1 MRIVRAE
8 LRAFVLPL
16 VAPLA
21 TAHGPIAE
29 RAGWLVTL
37 EDEDGRIGQGEATPL
52 PDFGGEDLAACR
64 AALRAALPTL
74 VDGAARTVDESLD
87 RIEPSVAARPVARA
101 ALEAA
106 LAALAAQREGV
117 TLAAWIRRRAGLPG
131 SPATEVR
138 VQALVAG
145 ATPDEVTASARRALE
160 QGFTVFKLK
169 LGVGIGLDVE
179 LGVDRD
185 LARVAALRA
194 AIGPGGRIRLD
205 ANEAWTRAEAERVLA
220 RLAPFA
226 IEFVEQPVVRT
237 DLDGLEA
244 LDRAGPI
251 AVAADEALIGDGLAA
266 CLARRAARIFV
277 VKPAVLGGI
286 GPAIALAARA
296 RAAGIRIV
304 FSNLIEGRVGRETAT
319 AIAAALALPDADGTA
334 EVHGLGTAVL
344 LARDLERAGEGWAA
358 PTPDGE
364 RLELDAGWLARL
376 DCAQR
381 DGEARAAAALVCEGR
396 AYDDAALMSA
406 VRAAEGALEAAD
418 LDAGDLVAVLAPPSP
433 AGVVLIHAMLERR
446 VVLLPLNARLTE
458 PELAHALATTRPT
471 ALVVT
476 EALDRDLAARLA
488 RAGGCRLLALEA
500 GAGDTALQVVLA
512 PRSPGQS
519 SESTLTPAPEPAMGA
534 PGRPRA
540 ALEGIGAALVLLT
553 SGTSGP
559 PKAAILTRANLI
571 ASARASARLLGS
583 ERGDRWLLCM
593 PLFHIAGL
601 SILVRAALAGA
612 CVVLEPRFDAARI
625 ARLLDEERIT
635 HASLVATTLEQLL
648 DARGERPAPA
658 SLRLVL
664 LGGGP
669 ASDAL
674 LARALASAYPIAP
687 TYGLTEAASQVATRP
702 PRGLVSASA
711 SGSVAETASAFA
723 TRSGSSDGVQSD
735 FDLDLDLDLEPDLDL
750 GGGLVPLPGTRIRIV
765 DAADTPVAAGLE
777 GEIQV
782 RGPSVMHGYLDDPEA
797 TSRTLR
803 GGWLA
808 TGDFGRL
815 DAAGR
820 LRVLDRRSDLIVS
833 GGENVYPAELEGV
846 IASHPDVLEAGI
858 VGVPDARFGARPL
871 AFVVWRAGAARDPAA
886 LAAWCRA
893 RLAGYKQPVDFV
905 AVEALPRNA
914 SGKLL
919 RRALGGLAGAGG
931 ADGAG
936 RSD

>member
-1 MRIVRAE
+1 
-8 LRAFVLPL
+8 
-16 VAPLA
+16 
-21 TAHGPIAE
+21 
-29 RAGWLVTL
+29 
-37 EDEDGRIGQGEATPL
+37 
-52 PDFGGEDLAACR
+52 
-64 AALRAALPTL
+64 
-74 VDGAARTVDESLD
+74 
-87 RIEPSVAARPVARA
+87 
-101 ALEAA
+101 
-106 LAALAAQREGV
+106 
-117 TLAAWIRRRAGLPG
+117 
-131 SPATEVR
+131 
-138 VQALVAG
+138 
-145 ATPDEVTASARRALE
+145 
-160 QGFTVFKLK
+160 
-169 LGVGIGLDVE
+169 
-179 LGVDRD
+179 
-185 LARVAALRA
+185 
-194 AIGPGGRIRLD
+194 
-205 ANEAWTRAEAERVLA
+205 
-220 RLAPFA
+220 
-226 IEFVEQPVVRT
+226 
-237 DLDGLEA
+237 
-244 LDRAGPI
+244 
-251 AVAADEALIGDGLAA
+251 
-266 CLARRAARIFV
+266 
-277 VKPAVLGGI
+277 
-286 GPAIALAARA
+286 
-296 RAAGIRIV
+296 
-304 FSNLIEGRVGRETAT
+304 
-319 AIAAALALPDADGTA
+319 
-334 EVHGLGTAVL
+334 
-344 LARDLERAGEGWAA
+344 
-358 PTPDGE
+358 
-364 RLELDAGWLARL
+364 
-376 DCAQR
+376 
-381 DGEARAAAALVCEGR
+381 
-396 AYDDAALMSA
+396 
-406 VRAAEGALEAAD
+406 
-418 LDAGDLVAVLAPPSP
+418 
-433 AGVVLIHAMLERR
+433 
-446 VVLLPLNARLTE
+446 
-458 PELAHALATTRPT
+458 
-471 ALVVT
+471 
-476 EALDRDLAARLA
+476 
-488 RAGGCRLLALEA
+488 
-500 GAGDTALQVVLA
+500 
-512 PRSPGQS
+512 
-519 SESTLTPAPEPAMGA
+519 MGA

-540 ALEGIGAALVLLT
+540 AFEEIGAALVLLT

-612 CVVLEPRFDAARI
+612 CVVLEPRFDASRI

-687 TYGLTEAASQVATRP
+687 TYGLTEAASQVATRL
-702 PRGLVSASA
+702 PRGRASASA

-735 FDLDLDLDLEPDLDL
+735 FDLEPDIEPDLDL

-782 RGPSVMHGYLDDPEA
+782 RGPSVMAGYLDDPESTA
-797 TSRTLR
+797 RTLR

-846 IASHPDVLEAGI
+846 IASHPEVLEAGV

-919 RRALGGLAGAGG
+919 RRALAELGGLAGSGG
-931 ADGAG
+931 SDGPDEVRA
-936 RSD
+936 RRP